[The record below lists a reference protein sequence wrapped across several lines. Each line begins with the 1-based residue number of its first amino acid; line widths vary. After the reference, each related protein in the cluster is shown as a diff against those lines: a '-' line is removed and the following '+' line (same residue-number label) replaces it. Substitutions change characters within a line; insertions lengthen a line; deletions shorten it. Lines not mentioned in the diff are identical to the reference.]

1 MRSSS
6 LYLSPSSRS
15 EMNFNWI
22 TLSNNEWSNA
32 TFVHH
37 GTKVYIRLDGI
48 LSGIYYFGSGSQC
61 QSGLVISKDQHTP
74 RIMQPLRPFH
84 HDSVDS
90 ASANFG
96 FLRLGDR
103 PRPLYPPK
111 TLTIP
116 LLEQH
121 NAYRGGKTTLCGTRG
136 EIAFMAN
143 RSRALLWTV
152 VVIVWFIWKLETAV
166 SRPTFDVISLPRC
179 TIILLKGNSIRIFDF
194 YNYRFETKFFSI
206 DFS

>member
-1 MRSSS
+1 
-6 LYLSPSSRS
+6 
-15 EMNFNWI
+15 MNFNWI

-103 PRPLYPPK
+103 PRPLYPPQDSYN
-111 TLTIP
+111 P
-116 LLEQH
+116 P
-121 NAYRGGKTTLCGTRG
+121 ARTTQCIQRRENYFMRNSRWNCIYG
-136 EIAFMAN
+136 EPVAGF
-143 RSRALLWTV
+143 V
-152 VVIVWFIWKLETAV
+152 VDSCCNCLIYMKI
-166 SRPTFDVISLPRC
+166 
-179 TIILLKGNSIRIFDF
+179 GNSREPTYVWRNKSATLHDYFA
-194 YNYRFETKFFSI
+194 
-206 DFS
+206 